1 MTIYTRSQMLTI
13 QTAMSIEYGD
23 TMLNYDDA
31 GNRSSVIESGTVNY
45 AANDLNQYNY
55 VGSVYYD
62 YDLNGNTTPFG
73 QENRKMGTVTLRV
86 IF

>member
-1 MTIYTRSQMLTI
+1 MVASETT
-13 QTAMSIEYGD
+13 
-23 TMLNYDDA
+23 
-31 GNRSSVIESGTVNY
+31 NY

-73 QENRKMGTVTLRV
+73 QENGKMGKWENGESHLEGH
-86 IF
+86 ILIY

>member
-1 MTIYTRSQMLTI
+1 VV
-13 QTAMSIEYGD
+13 
-23 TMLNYDDA
+23 A
-31 GNRSSVIESGTVNY
+31 GGTTNY

-73 QENRKMGTVTLRV
+73 QENGKMGTVTLRV

>member
-1 MTIYTRSQMLTI
+1 VV
-13 QTAMSIEYGD
+13 
-23 TMLNYDDA
+23 A
-31 GNRSSVIESGTVNY
+31 GGTTNY

-73 QENRKMGTVTLRV
+73 QENGENEESHLQGH
-86 IF
+86 ILIY

>member
-1 MTIYTRSQMLTI
+1 VV
-13 QTAMSIEYGD
+13 
-23 TMLNYDDA
+23 A
-31 GNRSSVIESGTVNY
+31 GGTTNY

-73 QENRKMGTVTLRV
+73 QENGKMGTVVMLKKPSNKCSKRASLSAV
-86 IF
+86 AYPF